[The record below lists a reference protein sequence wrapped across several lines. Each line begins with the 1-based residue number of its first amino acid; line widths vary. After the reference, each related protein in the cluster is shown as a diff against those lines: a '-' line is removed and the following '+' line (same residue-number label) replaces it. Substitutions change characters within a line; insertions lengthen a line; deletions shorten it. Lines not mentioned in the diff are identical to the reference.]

1 MASEPK
7 YSVGKFF
14 KRVDGAVKLRES
26 AKYDETWS
34 KMIRVYSNQYAYD
47 ELSMY
52 EDIIAP
58 NMVFSTVNVIVPS
71 VAINYPKITVTAR
84 GPEDEGRAEI
94 VEYVANYYWRHFDVH
109 EEFRAVIKDFVIIGH
124 GWLKSTWA
132 FKEKKVDLAPD
143 EWKQIVTQALTE
155 RNLAMEQA
163 KIQGLDVEFPTDR
176 EIIQSIPTWKMEVTE
191 DHPIV
196 ERVSPF
202 DMFVDPAATRLK
214 DARWIAQRAYVPIE
228 VAKDNDAWDEK
239 ARKHLQPKA
248 QNRESVDVLRD
259 GEQRT
264 KDTEFAIVWEYYD
277 TIKDEF
283 CVFSEGCDYFLVEPT
298 KTSYLGGHPFVM
310 VSNYSVPEKF
320 YPIGDVETILPL
332 QLELATT
339 RTQLINDRKRFRR
352 MYMVRSS
359 RVGDDGI
366 NAILSGDD
374 NAIIEIDDD
383 TPFSELIAPLQTT
396 PLTPEFYNQSSM
408 IIDDINFT
416 SGVTE
421 YQRGNLS
428 EIRRTATEASMIQ
441 DAANARAADKLA
453 TVERAIGEVAER
465 VVALAQENLTTDQV
479 AKIVDDDGAT
489 QWEPF
494 DRESILGQY
503 DFTVEAGS
511 TQPQNETFRR
521 QSAMQLMETMMP
533 FMQMG
538 IVNPVQLVS
547 HVMKNGFG
555 IKNPELFLQQPP
567 PPMPPAPG
575 EGAEGSPADQPMP
588 LQ

>member
-1 MASEPK
+1 MAK
-7 YSVGKFF
+7 DYSGKAGKFLE
-14 KRVDGAVKLRES
+14 RVKAAEKVREA

-34 KMIRVYSNQYAYD
+34 KMIRVYSNQYPYD
-47 ELSMY
+47 ELSGY

-84 GPEDEGRAEI
+84 GPEDESRAEI
-94 VEYVANYYWRHFDVH
+94 VESVSNYYWRHFDVH
-109 EEFRAVIKDFVIIGH
+109 QEFRDVIKDFVIIGH
-124 GWLKSTWA
+124 GWLKATWA
-132 FKEKKVDLAPD
+132 FKEKKVELEPD
-143 EWKQIVTQALTE
+143 EWKQLVSQALTQ
-155 RNLAMEQA
+155 RNIAMEDA
-163 KIQGLDVEFPTDR
+163 KAKGLDVSFPSDR

-191 DHPIV
+191 DHPLV

-202 DMFVDPAATRLK
+202 DMFVDPAATRMR
-214 DARWIAQRAYVPIE
+214 DARWVAQRAYIPIE
-228 VAKDNDAWDEK
+228 VARENDEWNPK
-239 ARKHLQPKA
+239 ARKELKA
-248 QNRESVDVLRD
+248 AAQKRESVDVLRE
-259 GEQRT
+259 GEERSR
-264 KDTEFAIVWEYYD
+264 DVEFAVVWEFYD

-283 CVFSEGCDYFLVEPT
+283 CVFSEGCTEFLVEPSPT
-298 KTSYLGGHPFVM
+298 TYLNGHPFVM

-339 RTQLINDRKRFRR
+339 RTQLINDRKRYRR
-352 MYMVRSS
+352 MYMVRTSQI
-359 RVGDDGI
+359 GDDGI

-374 NAIIEIDDD
+374 NAIIEVEGN
-383 TPFSELIAPLQTT
+383 TPFSDLIAPLQST

-465 VVALAQENLTTDQV
+465 VVALAQEFLTTDQV
-479 AKIVDDDGAT
+479 AKIVDDDGAV
-489 QWEPF
+489 QWQPY

-533 FMQMG
+533 FVQAG
-538 IVNPVQLVS
+538 VVNPVELVS

-555 IKNPELFLQQPP
+555 IKNPEQFLMQQQPTPTAPPPEGAGEGSPTDLP
-567 PPMPPAPG
+567 PPM
-575 EGAEGSPADQPMP
+575 
-588 LQ
+588 